1 MKFTRIQAIVTALLL
16 LAACGNEN
24 SFQTDPSITE
34 VDGNTISSF
43 HFNAEEWGLE
53 AADRQTLFE
62 LALVPEDTDSVIT
75 LPAEVTVRGEQ
86 AECRMT
92 LEPAKKTIS
101 DGNYTLY
108 LFSTSGIRAA
118 HPLLVSLRSH
128 LVEKASVK
136 VNHYKPMS
144 GTGTASDPFMIR
156 SQSDFMNLIV
166 ALDDESGVHGKGL
179 FYRQDADVELPPQSS
194 MTGGRGYFSTPFAG
208 NYDGGGYKLTGLSY
222 IGASDPD
229 KDSNVG
235 VFSKLLPGAVVKNVT
250 VEGVSIIK
258 AMYCGALAGSSSG
271 NVTILNVKASG
282 TISQGGK
289 YIGGLVGYATDTL
302 TVDGFDL
309 EMTLSGTSMVGGVVG
324 NTSSALLTVKNVTT
338 QKHRFSLNADNFCGG
353 VAGHAEGSV
362 QISGVTL
369 DHSVQSPDQDVKIIN
384 AQTGIAGGVFGSL
397 DVNGSSRI
405 EDVTILAPIY
415 SPQNTGGIAGQT
427 TSRETLTLSGCR
439 MSSIVGGKSSTGGIF
454 GYLSNTGNGRLVVE
468 GDGCAVMTDFNAG
481 EINGTDYTGGFCGYY
496 EGTAPELKSKVT
508 LAMNVKGDGSFTG
521 GVFGYID
528 AKSESFPL
536 PKINV
541 EDFDMASA
549 TMRVSGG
556 DYVGGFIGKAKSY
569 DIYAYPSGRSLLDS
583 SGKATPYDPDK
594 ETPHY
599 KGVVQGN
606 DYVGGIAGCSE
617 RGNLENLCVSGSVT
631 GRNHVGGI
639 VGEYALAYSPYGII
653 GCVTTTKATVEGS
666 GDYCGGIA
674 GSVATQYNSGY
685 TPGCV
690 NNCLNS
696 ASTKGKDYTGGIA
709 GRVAYNECEL
719 KLSWSVN
726 TGQVTG
732 TGSTGGIVG
741 AADGGS
747 HKFIIENCANYGSI
761 ASQAHGGQ
769 GLGGIIGCTYSQR
782 INVVSCANHGVI
794 SGSGAA
800 AGIGGVA
807 GHLGHDPGGVTQG
820 ENLYLAFCMNSGEVK
835 CSDSNTNIG
844 GLLGYQ
850 EEGTSSHH
858 DDYCVRDSYNDGP
871 LTSDQKSDN
880 GGLVGKVSH
889 YSYILRCMNY
899 GKVSHGN
906 ACIGTRQSSAIVY
919 HDYLYY
925 LDGTGK
931 DWYSTGKI
939 SQSDLSDKSKYH
951 TFDFDNIWIIAD
963 GRAELRHCPWQ
974 DITSF

>member
-1 MKFTRIQAIVTALLL
+1 
-16 LAACGNEN
+16 
-24 SFQTDPSITE
+24 
-34 VDGNTISSF
+34 
-43 HFNAEEWGLE
+43 
-53 AADRQTLFE
+53 
-62 LALVPEDTDSVIT
+62 
-75 LPAEVTVRGEQ
+75 
-86 AECRMT
+86 
-92 LEPAKKTIS
+92 
-101 DGNYTLY
+101 
-108 LFSTSGIRAA
+108 
-118 HPLLVSLRSH
+118 
-128 LVEKASVK
+128 
-136 VNHYKPMS
+136 
-144 GTGTASDPFMIR
+144 
-156 SQSDFMNLIV
+156 
-166 ALDDESGVHGKGL
+166 
-179 FYRQDADVELPPQSS
+179 
-194 MTGGRGYFSTPFAG
+194 
-208 NYDGGGYKLTGLSY
+208 
-222 IGASDPD
+222 
-229 KDSNVG
+229 
-235 VFSKLLPGAVVKNVT
+235 
-250 VEGVSIIK
+250 
-258 AMYCGALAGSSSG
+258 
-271 NVTILNVKASG
+271 
-282 TISQGGK
+282 
-289 YIGGLVGYATDTL
+289 
-302 TVDGFDL
+302 
-309 EMTLSGTSMVGGVVG
+309 
-324 NTSSALLTVKNVTT
+324 
-338 QKHRFSLNADNFCGG
+338 
-353 VAGHAEGSV
+353 
-362 QISGVTL
+362 
-369 DHSVQSPDQDVKIIN
+369 
-384 AQTGIAGGVFGSL
+384 
-397 DVNGSSRI
+397 
-405 EDVTILAPIY
+405 
-415 SPQNTGGIAGQT
+415 
-427 TSRETLTLSGCR
+427 
-439 MSSIVGGKSSTGGIF
+439 
-454 GYLSNTGNGRLVVE
+454 
-468 GDGCAVMTDFNAG
+468 
-481 EINGTDYTGGFCGYY
+481 
-496 EGTAPELKSKVT
+496 
-508 LAMNVKGDGSFTG
+508 MNVKGDGSFTG

-747 HKFIIENCANYGSI
+747 HKFIIENCANYGGI

-782 INVVSCANHGVI
+782 INVVSCANHGAI

-906 ACIGTRQSSAIVY
+906 ACIGTRQSAAIVY

-951 TFDFDNIWIIAD
+951 TFDFDNIWVIAD